1 MLNYGYKYIQ
11 DLRQICEKKKLK
23 ITKKIDIRDSFDL
36 ESSKGQNRKKNNELI
51 ILIPSNEEKRE
62 IFRLNLIGKKI
73 EKGIQSLPQTE
84 IHISL
89 QPGHVNLRYFNL

>member
-1 MLNYGYKYIQ
+1 M
-11 DLRQICEKKKLK
+11 RKKKLK
-23 ITKKIDIRDSFDL
+23 ITKKILSRARDRI
-36 ESSKGQNRKKNNELI
+36 EKKNNELI

-62 IFRLNLIGKKI
+62 IFRLNLIEKKI

>member
-1 MLNYGYKYIQ
+1 MVLS
-11 DLRQICEKKKLK
+11 LA
-23 ITKKIDIRDSFDL
+23 RDRI
-36 ESSKGQNRKKNNELI
+36 EKNNEQI
-51 ILIPSNEEKRE
+51 ILIPSNEEKRK
-62 IFRLNLIGKKI
+62 IFRLNLIEKKI

>member
-11 DLRQICEKKKLK
+11 DLRQICEKTIKNN
-23 ITKKIDIRDSFDL
+23 KKIDIRDSFDL

-62 IFRLNLIGKKI
+62 IFRLNLIEMKI
-73 EKGIQSLPQTE
+73 EKEIRSLPQTE